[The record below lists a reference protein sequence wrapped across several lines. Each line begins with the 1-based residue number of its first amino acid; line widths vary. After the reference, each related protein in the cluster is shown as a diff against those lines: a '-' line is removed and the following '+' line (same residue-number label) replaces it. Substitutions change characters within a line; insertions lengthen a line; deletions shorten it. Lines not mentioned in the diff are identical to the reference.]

1 MLAEVQ
7 TKEIVFGRKAAKL
20 IIFNDIADSKNRE
33 KFSKKQRRVNS
44 SQEIKTAV
52 SLVFVAF

>member
-7 TKEIVFGRKAAKL
+7 TKEIVFERKAAKL

-33 KFSKKQRRVNS
+33 KNSQRNRGG
-44 SQEIKTAV
+44 
-52 SLVFVAF
+52 